1 MNKKFDILIM
11 VYIIGV
17 LIGSLLNFYFS
28 KSSIVLEENNYW
40 VATKSFVSSLVLLSL
55 AFRLAKLN
63 LISYLYL
70 LVLGIVS
77 GNVFLELF
85 SILDVF
91 LVIYKTILY
100 VILVFF
106 IIIFS
111 SMKVKKRDSTFPII
125 FISFI
130 YAVLNYFIN

>member
-28 KSSIVLEENNYW
+28 KSSIVLEENSYW
-40 VATKSFVSSLVLLSL
+40 VATKSFVSSLILLSL

-63 LISYLYL
+63 LISYPYL
-70 LVLGIVS
+70 LILGIVS